1 MQDPPPHAAGRN
13 ATQTR
18 LAEAQHMTTSNP
30 INRREFLTTT
40 GQTTVGLAGAA
51 WVAQANVARGSV
63 LGANERRRFAFIGVA
78 GQGQFNLKTLLTEP
92 NVDVPVV
99 CDAHLDR
106 AADARKITGD
116 KADVVQDYR
125 RVLDRKDIDGVFIG
139 TPDHWHALIAIHAC
153 QAGKDVYV
161 EKPMTHVVAEGRRL
175 IDAARK
181 HKRVVQVGTQQRSGE
196 HYAQAAELI
205 QSGRLGRVH
214 HVRSWNTINRTPG
227 VRKPERQQVPKAL
240 NWDLWLGPAPM
251 RPYDS
256 VRCSGNHRFFW
267 DYAGGRLTDLGV
279 HQMGTIQWLMNVK
292 APLSAVAVGG
302 KFAVEPWDYWDTPDT
317 LNVLYEYPG
326 WTCEFVVRD
335 GSAYAPEGARWGNVF
350 HGTKGSMYI
359 DRGGFEIIPDG
370 DRVPAKVVGTPR
382 KSGDMPTQLSGAHIR
397 NFLECMQTRKQP
409 VAYPLDGHQASTPPH
424 LGNIAFRVGRKIR
437 WDADKERIIGDE
449 QANAMLTKTYRAP
462 YLLPEV

>member
-1 MQDPPPHAAGRN
+1 MAAAN
-13 ATQTR
+13 D
-18 LAEAQHMTTSNP
+18 
-30 INRREFLTTT
+30 INRREFLSST
-40 GQTTVGLAGAA
+40 GHATAGLAGAA
-51 WVAQANVARGSV
+51 WAAQANVASGGV
-63 LGANERRRFAFIGVA
+63 LGANERPRFAFIGVS
-78 GQGQFNLKTLLTEP
+78 GQGKFNLKTLLKEP
-92 NVDVPVV
+92 NIDVPVL
-99 CDAHLDR
+99 CDANLDR
-106 AADARKITGD
+106 AADARKLTEG
-116 KADVVQDYR
+116 KGELAQDYR
-125 RVLDRKDIDGVFIG
+125 KVLDRKDIDGVFIA
-139 TPDHWHALIAIHAC
+139 TPDHWHTLIAIHAC

-196 HYAQAAELI
+196 NYARAAALI
-205 QSGRLGRVH
+205 QSGGLGRVS
-214 HVRSWNTINRTPG
+214 HVRSWNAANRTPG
-227 VRKPERQQVPKAL
+227 VRRPENQQVPKAL

-279 HQMGTIQWLMNVK
+279 HQMGTIQWLMGVK
-292 APLSAVAVGG
+292 APLSATAVGG

-335 GSAYAPEGARWGNVF
+335 GSSYAPEGARWGIVF
-350 HGTKGSMYI
+350 HGTSATMFL
-359 DRGGFEIIPDG
+359 DRGGYQIIPEG

-382 KSGDMPTQLSGAHIR
+382 KSGDMPTKLSAAHIGD
-397 NFLECMQTRKQP
+397 FLSCMRTRKQP
-409 VAYPLDGHQASTPPH
+409 VAHPDDGNQASTAPH

-437 WDADKERIIGDE
+437 WDAEKERIIGDD
-449 QANAMLTKTYRAP
+449 QANAMLTKTYRAR